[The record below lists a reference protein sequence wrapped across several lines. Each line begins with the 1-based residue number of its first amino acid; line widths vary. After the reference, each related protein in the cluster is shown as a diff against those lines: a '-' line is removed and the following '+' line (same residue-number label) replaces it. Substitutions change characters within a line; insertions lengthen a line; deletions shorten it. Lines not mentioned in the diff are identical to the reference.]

1 MSWVISVSVD
11 FDKTTA
17 PAVGQATATF
27 TDGDGSI
34 FSWSQRA
41 SFTSANGD
49 KFVADAIA
57 ARNAWQT
64 KQKAAETTA
73 LNSLVTKFTNAGET
87 ATAAPVT

>member
-11 FDKTTA
+11 LDKTAA
-17 PAVGQATATF
+17 PAVGQVTATF
-27 TDGDGSI
+27 TDADGSA
-34 FSWSQRA
+34 FSFSQRS

-64 KQKAAETTA
+64 KQKAAETGA
-73 LNSLVTKFTNAGET
+73 LNILVAKFTNAGET